1 MEITFKGGF
10 YMVRY
15 MLGWIDRK
23 MDELDDDKLAI
34 PKAFSLGIIEGC
46 IDVSVFAGLA
56 FIIRTICEHTKN

>member
-1 MEITFKGGF
+1 
-10 YMVRY
+10 MVRY

-56 FIIRTICEHTKN
+56 FIIRTICERTKN